1 MIILKEEAFNTIEE
15 VKKLKQYAAM
25 KDVPIMVDET
35 ADFITNFI
43 KEHRIR
49 SVLELGTAIGYSAIM
64 MALSDPNVKIT
75 SIERDSERY
84 LEAVKNVK
92 LFGLEDRITLIFKDA
107 LEAEIEGEFDL
118 IFIDAAKGQNIKFF
132 ERYEKNLA
140 PKGFIITDNMGF
152 HGLVNKDENEI
163 QSKNVRGLVRKIKE
177 YISYLQTNLKYMTV
191 IHEVG
196 DGIAVTERR

>member
-140 PKGFIITDNMGF
+140 PKGFIITDNMCF

-177 YISYLQTNLKYMTV
+177 YISYLQTNLKYKTV

>member
-1 MIILKEEAFNTIEE
+1 MKDETFNAIEE
-15 VKKLKQYAAM
+15 IKNMKRYAAL

-43 KEHRIR
+43 HEHHVQ
-49 SVLELGTAIGYSAIM
+49 SVLELGTAIGYSAII
-64 MALSDPNVKIT
+64 MALADPNLKVT

-107 LEAEIEGEFDL
+107 LEAEIEGQFDL

-140 PKGFIITDNMGF
+140 PKGTIITDNMGF

-163 QSKNVRGLVRKIKE
+163 PSKNVRGLVRKIKE
-177 YISYLQTNLKYMTV
+177 YISYLQTNIKYKTV

>member
-1 MIILKEEAFNTIEE
+1 
-15 VKKLKQYAAM
+15 M

-163 QSKNVRGLVRKIKE
+163 QSKNVRGRVRNIKE
-177 YISYLQTNLKYMTV
+177 YISYLQTNLKYKTV

>member
-140 PKGFIITDNMGF
+140 PKGFIITD
-152 HGLVNKDENEI
+152 ENEI

-177 YISYLQTNLKYMTV
+177 YISYLQTNLKYKTV

>member
-118 IFIDAAKGQNIKFF
+118 IFIDAAKGQNIKFV

-152 HGLVNKDENEI
+152 LGLVNKDENEI

-177 YISYLQTNLKYMTV
+177 YISYLQTNLKYKTV

>member
-132 ERYEKNLA
+132 ERYEK
-140 PKGFIITDNMGF
+140 KSC
-152 HGLVNKDENEI
+152 
-163 QSKNVRGLVRKIKE
+163 SKRLYYYR
-177 YISYLQTNLKYMTV
+177 
-191 IHEVG
+191 
-196 DGIAVTERR
+196 